1 LLVMLGRARQVHAS
15 GRGSGMTDIDLT
27 AELQRLQLMINAVR
41 KILSDEDTEAALLL
55 QDITER
61 LATLSEVA
69 ENISGVEE
77 EVVQA
82 RLDILEDTDDRS

>member
-1 LLVMLGRARQVHAS
+1 MMGRARQVHAN

-82 RLDILEDTDDRS
+82 RLDILADTDDRS

>member
-1 LLVMLGRARQVHAS
+1 M
-15 GRGSGMTDIDLT
+15 GRGHEMADMDLN

-41 KILSDEDTEAALLL
+41 GTLREEDTEAALLL

-61 LATLSEVA
+61 LLTLSEVA
-69 ENISGVEE
+69 ERNSGIEE

-82 RLDILEDTDDRS
+82 QLDLLADKADRS